1 MSEWQRRA
9 EWLLKDFQAP
19 AKVQEK
25 LLGQI
30 LQFLNGDTRSD
41 TITHWCLTETESGG
55 PCCKSDSEAWNKMVS
70 LLCPFLSRGYAVPL
84 LYRMKHY
91 GPAAAYI
98 RVGCCLHQL
107 LPRILAVDDAGI
119 KEAGNPSSNLCQV
132 VDALLADNRRLKS
145 DQLLNDADFHL
156 LVSNLLDEDK
166 NYAAQNGARR
176 QLVQR
181 ELSKHDF
188 HQSSIIIDMLVQRME
203 PGINFFLK
211 RTGILYDLQYLSH
224 SNPNHEALK
233 DDSKSRF
240 LKVIRGDLGRELLG
254 RYMSFLLHGLT
265 ESVTMGLDGSQAQ
278 LDLIFEMVIGCV
290 TDLHRRLVA
299 EFLSPP
305 FTLLA
310 LADADESSFV
320 TGWQQLHLKYGEC
333 ACCVDQEF
341 TTPLLQ
347 AFPAFENDLSTPV
360 TEDQQ
365 KDIQALQEFL
375 SEVCTWS
382 PLSSDAVEILNG
394 QVQWAL
400 SRRGHQFVKQG
411 KAAIETSLL
420 ARAVKHYNWLADAA
434 SKDTMPSKMVGSQ
447 VRRKAGT
454 RSSNQYSSR
463 GNDTCTALVLYF
475 YLFPC
480 SNQHMFSD
488 SQGQGNSNIRVV
500 NLAQ

>member
-1 MSEWQRRA
+1 
-9 EWLLKDFQAP
+9 
-19 AKVQEK
+19 
-25 LLGQI
+25 
-30 LQFLNGDTRSD
+30 
-41 TITHWCLTETESGG
+41 
-55 PCCKSDSEAWNKMVS
+55 
-70 LLCPFLSRGYAVPL
+70 
-84 LYRMKHY
+84 
-91 GPAAAYI
+91 
-98 RVGCCLHQL
+98 
-107 LPRILAVDDAGI
+107 
-119 KEAGNPSSNLCQV
+119 
-132 VDALLADNRRLKS
+132 
-145 DQLLNDADFHL
+145 
-156 LVSNLLDEDK
+156 
-166 NYAAQNGARR
+166 
-176 QLVQR
+176 
-181 ELSKHDF
+181 
-188 HQSSIIIDMLVQRME
+188 
-203 PGINFFLK
+203 
-211 RTGILYDLQYLSH
+211 
-224 SNPNHEALK
+224 
-233 DDSKSRF
+233 
-240 LKVIRGDLGRELLG
+240 
-254 RYMSFLLHGLT
+254 
-265 ESVTMGLDGSQAQ
+265 MGLDGSQAQ

-500 NLAQ
+500 NLVQ